1 MANLNLLLLFILSIS
16 SSMIFLASSSTTT
29 SSKFLQCFINKT
41 NSTNNIYTPN
51 TNSYTNVL
59 LSSVQNT
66 RFITSNTT
74 TKPSFIITAATFS
87 DVQASITCSR
97 LAGLHVRVRSGGHD
111 YEAMSY
117 VSSGDP
123 FITIDLAN
131 LRSIT
136 VDKAQGTAWVQAGA
150 TIGELYYTIAKN
162 NRTVAFPAGICPT
175 VGVGGHFTGGGIGS
189 LTRTY
194 GTSADNIV
202 DALIVNS
209 KGKLMNRKAMG
220 EDLFWA
226 IRGGGGASFGVVLSF
241 KIKLVS
247 VPSTVT
253 VFNVN
258 RNLGEN
264 ATELVE
270 RWQTIAPKFDEK
282 LFIRVVAQAANG
294 GTTIQAVFNSFYL
307 GKIDELLPVMKKS
320 FPELGLKREDCTE
333 VSWLESVLFFN
344 GDLGKSVDVLLDRE
358 PQVNS
363 SFKAKSDFVK
373 NSISKEGLE
382 KIWKFLLEAKDE
394 PLILILE
401 PFGGKMDEI
410 LEPDIAFPH
419 RKGNLYN
426 IQYYM
431 SWSES
436 GSAVSEKHLEWMRKM
451 YEFMTPY
458 VSSQPRAAYYN
469 YKDID
474 LGAGRGSY
482 LEDEVW
488 GVKYFKGNFKRLALV
503 KGMVDPEN
511 FFRNEQSIPSTVLFK
526 QYSEIKIA
534 MPKSSM

>member
-1 MANLNLLLLFILSIS
+1 MANPNLLLLFILSFS
-16 SSMIFLASSSTTT
+16 SSMILLASSSTTT
-29 SSKFLQCFINKT
+29 SSNFLQCFINKT
-41 NSTNNIYTPN
+41 NSTRNIYTPN
-51 TNSYTNVL
+51 TSSYTNVL

-66 RFITSNTT
+66 RFIISNTT
-74 TKPSFIITAATFS
+74 IKPTFIITAATFS

-97 LAGLHVRVRSGGHD
+97 LAGLRVRVRSGGHD

-123 FITIDLAN
+123 FIIVDLAS

-136 VDKAQGTAWVQAGA
+136 VDKAHGTAWVQAGA
-150 TIGELYYTIAKN
+150 TVGELYYTIAKN

-175 VGVGGHFTGGGIGS
+175 IGIGGHFTGGGIGT
-189 LTRTY
+189 LMRMY

-209 KGKLMNRKAMG
+209 NGKLMDRKAMG

-241 KIKLVS
+241 KINLVS

-253 VFNVN
+253 VFNVIK
-258 RNLGEN
+258 NLGEN

-307 GKIDELLPVMKKS
+307 GRIEELLPVMKKS

-344 GDLGKSVDVLLDRE
+344 GDLGKSVDLLLDRE
-358 PQVNS
+358 PQFNG

-373 NSISKEGLE
+373 KSISKEGLE
-382 KIWKFLLEAKDE
+382 KIWEFLMEAKDE
-394 PLILILE
+394 PLTLIWD

-410 LEPDIAFPH
+410 LESDIAFPH

-426 IQYYM
+426 IQYFM
-431 SWSES
+431 RWSES
-436 GSAVSEKHLEWMRKM
+436 DSAVTEKHLEWMRKM
-451 YEFMTPY
+451 YEFMAPY
-458 VSSQPRAAYYN
+458 VSSQPRTAYYN

-474 LGAGRGSY
+474 LGVAHGNY
-482 LEDEVW
+482 LGDEDW
-488 GVKYFKGNFKRLALV
+488 GVKYFKDNFKKLALV
-503 KGMVDPEN
+503 KGKVDPDN
-511 FFRNEQSIPSTVLFK
+511 FFRNEQSIPPLVLAK
-526 QYSEIKIA
+526 H
-534 MPKSSM
+534 